1 MTWPIASVRLWHKAD
16 VQTALMNVRFEV
28 NSGHDAGVTPLPL
41 MTQTQR
47 RGFMTTGSTNDTI
60 AIRRLIE
67 DWASAVRAR
76 NIGGVVAHHTD
87 DVVMFDVPPPVA
99 VRGIGAIRDM
109 VTVLRL

>member
-1 MTWPIASVRLWHKAD
+1 
-16 VQTALMNVRFEV
+16 
-28 NSGHDAGVTPLPL
+28 
-41 MTQTQR
+41 
-47 RGFMTTGSTNDTI
+47 MTTGSTDDTI

-99 VRGIGAIRDM
+99 VRGTGAY
-109 VTVLRL
+109 